1 MEESE
6 EGVRV
11 KVRIG
16 MGDGF
21 TTQSRNVYM
30 PTNESRLNAD
40 FMVPSAVFQVITF
53 LAIADYT
60 DMLPVTFEYMNGAND
75 NDNNANLANVMH

>member
-11 KVRIG
+11 KVRLG
-16 MGDGF
+16 MGGGF

-30 PTNESRLNAD
+30 PTNEFSLNAD
-40 FMVPSAVFQVITF
+40 FMVPSDVFQAITF
-53 LAIADYT
+53 LAIAD
-60 DMLPVTFEYMNGAND
+60 
-75 NDNNANLANVMH
+75 